1 MLTEPGLRKTVL
13 LSSVN
18 SRIICSFPKN
28 RSFSTALCRGFLP
41 ITYST
46 TSLVTSSGLDIHLF
60 CFFFHSEMEHL
71 SRDIHKQN
79 TKKAYT
85 YCCQNDKSVCWPA
98 EQSATRTKA
107 VRPLIDEASWV
118 RIQLCQRSGGSRKNL
133 EFVSSWALWRFVSCN
148 FELTSPKFPLDC
160 RAFVL
165 FQILWVRR
173 VTCSLF
179 PVMLSP
185 AAVLPYFCSA
195 LEIFGL

>member
-1 MLTEPGLRKTVL
+1 MFFSKESQLFHCIMQRIPSHHILYHITCNQLRLGYPFVF
-13 LSSVN
+13 V
-18 SRIICSFPKN
+18 
-28 RSFSTALCRGFLP
+28 
-41 ITYST
+41 
-46 TSLVTSSGLDIHLF
+46 
-60 CFFFHSEMEHL
+60 FFHTEMEHL

-98 EQSATRTKA
+98 EQSATRAKA

-165 FQILWVRR
+165 FQIL
-173 VTCSLF
+173 
-179 PVMLSP
+179 
-185 AAVLPYFCSA
+185 
-195 LEIFGL
+195 